1 MNVTINVYFIKKD
14 FFKVCI
20 REIAHIFLQI
30 YIVSG
35 IIKES
40 WVLISDS
47 TSNLLQYG
55 QAIRTKFSLTR
66 STCS

>member
-1 MNVTINVYFIKKD
+1 MHKRNSTL
-14 FFKVCI
+14 
-20 REIAHIFLQI
+20 FLQI
-30 YIVSG
+30 YVVPG

-55 QAIRTKFSLTR
+55 QVI
-66 STCS
+66 